1 MTDTLTLYKLI
12 ILKMLSM
19 IDAPLTNSQ
28 ISEFILEK
36 EYTNYFTLQQALSE
50 LDETGLVTIS
60 NTHNSSSYHITEAGN
75 ETLRYFG
82 DKISDAICQDIQ
94 EYLGQK
100 QHEIQD
106 TLSVTANY
114 FLGNTEDYLV
124 CCQVREKNATLI
136 NLTISV
142 PSEKQA
148 ISVCNHWKSK
158 SQEIYAHVME
168 QLL

>member
-1 MTDTLTLYKLI
+1 MKKNSFSVIDTKRTAERIKCMMEW
-12 ILKMLSM
+12 KHFR
-19 IDAPLTNSQ
+19 P
-28 ISEFILEK
+28 
-36 EYTNYFTLQQALSE
+36 
-50 LDETGLVTIS
+50 
-60 NTHNSSSYHITEAGN
+60 
-75 ETLRYFG
+75 R
-82 DKISDAICQDIQ
+82 DIQ

-136 NLTISV
+136 DLTISV

>member
-136 NLTISV
+136 DLTISV

-158 SQEIYAHVME
+158 SLEIYAHVME

>member
-82 DKISDAICQDIQ
+82 DKISDAICLQC
-94 EYLGQK
+94 K
-100 QHEIQD
+100 
-106 TLSVTANY
+106 
-114 FLGNTEDYLV
+114 
-124 CCQVREKNATLI
+124 
-136 NLTISV
+136 
-142 PSEKQA
+142 
-148 ISVCNHWKSK
+148 
-158 SQEIYAHVME
+158 
-168 QLL
+168 